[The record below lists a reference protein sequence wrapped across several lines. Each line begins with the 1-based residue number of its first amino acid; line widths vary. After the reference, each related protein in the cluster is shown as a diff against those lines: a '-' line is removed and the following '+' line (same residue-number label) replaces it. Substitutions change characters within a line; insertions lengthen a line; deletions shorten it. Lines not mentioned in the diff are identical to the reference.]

1 MFCFHEFSHAVMVI
15 GGEGSW
21 QAGRMTSR
29 AARCLFC
36 RCSPLFPR
44 NPWVVQT
51 EWCLPRGYL
60 VSERK
65 QADRALATRIARCKI
80 FILQKGPRSSRLVLF
95 QWRLQWSRRE
105 PNLHSEEE
113 FWEIWFLL
121 LLSPGIVG
129 KNEGGGGLSSHLLLH
144 ARKKTGIRKM
154 IFWHL
159 RMVFTTNIK
168 IYSHL
173 LAYLCVY

>member
-21 QAGRMTSR
+21 QGGRMTSR

-65 QADRALATRIARCKI
+65 QADRALATRITRCKI
-80 FILQKGPRSSRLVLF
+80 FILQKGPVARGLFFFSEGLSEVGESQTYILRKSSGKYD
-95 QWRLQWSRRE
+95 SC
-105 PNLHSEEE
+105 
-113 FWEIWFLL
+113 FLL
-121 LLSPGIVG
+121 LVLWEKMRGC
-129 KNEGGGGLSSHLLLH
+129 GGVSSHLLLH
-144 ARKKTGIRKM
+144 ARKK
-154 IFWHL
+154 
-159 RMVFTTNIK
+159 
-168 IYSHL
+168 
-173 LAYLCVY
+173 